1 MGKNFDEPHRG
12 LPKQEN
18 PDHDREEVPGRPAVS
33 QENMQQQAQEGKEQ
47 QAQEGR
53 GTYLQGC
60 DWFSGGCFE
69 AGESVSSKKHL
80 QSYLDEYAF
89 QYNHRADPNGIFKGF
104 MGRARLDSNLRPSD
118 S

>member
-12 LPKQEN
+12 LPKYEN

-53 GTYLQGC
+53 GDLTTRLRLVLRRL
-60 DWFSGGCFE
+60 F
-69 AGESVSSKKHL
+69 
-80 QSYLDEYAF
+80 
-89 QYNHRADPNGIFKGF
+89 R
-104 MGRARLDSNLRPSD
+104 GR
-118 S
+118 